1 MADTTTTNL
10 GLTKPEVGGSTDTW
24 GTKLNTDLD
33 SIDALFSISGT
44 VVTMSDIKFNSV
56 GLQETGSGTDTV
68 KFQAPAA
75 VTQYTLTMPGAV
87 GSSGQALRASDASGT
102 LEWYTPAD
110 VGDITS
116 VVAGAGMT
124 GGGTSGAVTLNVI
137 GTADKITVSADAVT
151 IATTYVGQTSITTL
165 GTIATGTWE
174 GDTVAVDQGGTGA
187 TSLTDGGVLLGSGT
201 GAITATA
208 VLANGQLLIGDNST
222 DPAVATLT
230 GTANQVTVTNGA
242 GSITLSLPQSID
254 TSADVTFDSLTLDDL
269 TAGRVVFS
277 GTDGLLSDDA
287 DFTFSGDTLTVTKL
301 GAYEQA
307 GSVDFSDEAMTNV
320 NISSGTIT
328 GITDLAVADGGTG
341 ASTAAAAATNLGL
354 GTGDSPQF
362 TAVNV
367 GAASDTTL
375 SRKSAGV
382 LQVESSEL
390 YVQGGTDVAVADGG
404 TALSSY
410 AAGDI
415 IYASGTT
422 TLAKLAATD
431 DGKVLTLASGAP
443 TWASPTTGDITGVT
457 AGTNLNG
464 GGTSGDVTLNLDASI
479 SLTAVTATTLT
490 GTLAT
495 AAQTNITS
503 LGTLTSLGTSG
514 DITVTGNNLDIRITG
529 SSDGSQS
536 GLYFRDDAGTDN
548 GRILYRDPYSGDTS
562 IENRMDFYTANT
574 HNLTLNKDGDLILEA
589 TNKLYL
595 DGSSGTAGNTYI
607 AETAA
612 DTVKVYA
619 NGAVA
624 LALTNG
630 VGPHAIGGDPLTYV
644 ALHLAGTFTSSGDS
658 TTATGFLTNQLIY
671 GASGDTGSICGTRLA
686 STLKTQTATESIGY
700 ISQLCVEE
708 PNIQDN
714 LTGDITVASTV
725 HIKSAPTEGEDNYAL
740 FVDSGAS
747 RFDGNVA
754 LQSDASVLSFG
765 ADSEITLTHSHNDGL
780 ILNTD
785 KKLYFYDATQY
796 IYSSAANDLTLYGN
810 GTTMT
815 IKSGGVGVGTTDPQE
830 KLHVSGN
837 IELNSANSTT
847 PALDDMDKIIFRKEH
862 ASSSGTFYTLG
873 EIRSWTNGGYS
884 GGLDFYTGKSTGGGS
899 YASTRAMTIDDEQQ
913 IGIGTN
919 APAYKVDIA
928 NMVDPVLRIKSD
940 AGGDPKIIFDA
951 AATNRSGM
959 IKFYDNGSTTGG
971 FIDYLHN
978 GDKMNFGAGSS
989 TGVTFTV
996 GDGKVGIGTTLPD
1009 FKLEVDGAV
1018 CLGRSTY
1025 DSGYDNTVADLII
1038 SNDDGGAS
1046 ILLDGQDT
1054 SNHAALINY
1063 GIQGD
1068 RRLAMGI
1075 NDSNTANT
1083 LFEDTAIC
1091 VNQNGVGIGNLS
1103 PGYMLQVNGTCRID
1117 GAFSK
1122 SSGSFRID
1130 HPLPSKSETH
1140 DLVHSFI
1147 EGPKADL
1154 IYRGTVD
1161 LSGGYAQVDLD
1172 DAAGMTEGTWE
1183 LLCRDPQCWIQNDT
1197 GWSSVRG
1204 SVEGNTLTVECE
1216 ATDSD
1221 DTVSWMVVAE
1231 RCDPHMMETD
1241 WTDDDGHV
1249 IVEPEK
1255 PEPEEE
1261 E

>member
-44 VVTMSDIKFNSV
+44 DVTMSDIKFNSV
-56 GLQETGSGTDTV
+56 GLQETGAGTDTV

-320 NISSGTIT
+320 NIDSGTIT

-404 TALSSY
+404 TGLSSY

-422 TLAKLAATD
+422 TLAKLAKGSDTQ
-431 DGKVLTLASGAP
+431 VLTLASGVP

-479 SLTAVTATTLT
+479 SLTSVTATTLT
-490 GTLAT
+490 GTLST

-503 LGTLTSLGTSG
+503 VGTLTSLGVG
-514 DITVTGNNLDIRITG
+514 DITSTGNFTTSDTG
-529 SSDGSQS
+529 PHAVGIASADYIQWVQGGTFTSGGATTRAGGFACRTVLTGAIGDLTLATMGAGATWGSQVITQ
-536 GLYFRDDAGTDN
+536 GTDTN
-548 GRILYRDPYSGDTS
+548 ISVIATMHLSDPDITNNLASSGKPDYCATLYVKDAPTEGDENYAILSHTG
-562 IENRMDFYTANT
+562 NVKFAV
-574 HNLTLNKDGDLILEA
+574 GDLMID
-589 TNKLYL
+589 TTRKLYL
-595 DGSSGTAGNTYI
+595 DGGSNTYI
-607 AETAA
+607 VEPSTDRIELVAGNNTAA
-612 DTVKVYA
+612 KF
-619 NGAVA
+619 
-624 LALTNG
+624 G
-630 VGPHAIGGDPLTYV
+630 VGTANSLGGGTSGWAGLKV
-644 ALHLAGTFTSSGDS
+644 ATTFTSDGSDS
-658 TTATGFLTNQLIY
+658 VAHGAYFGGAITG
-671 GASGDTGSICGTRLA
+671 AAGDTSYMSGVFFDNQVI
-686 STLKTQTATESIGY
+686 TQTATESIGL
-700 ISQLCVEE
+700 ISQVRIAE
-708 PNIQDN
+708 PNITDN
-714 LTGDITVASTV
+714 LTGDITTACSLYV
-725 HIKSAPTEGEDNYAL
+725 HAAPTEGEDNYAL
-740 FVDSGAS
+740 YVKAGAS
-747 RFDGNVA
+747 RFDGDLNIAEYIYHQGDTNTYQRFQADTWTLRTGGDDALIADSSQDVNIPNGGLMIGSTSSATAPLTVHADTGASVDAVVRLRGTNSTAKTTQLQFETYNGATSDGIIYFDHSSGVAATSFIGIGVAGTSKGSFKTYGNVA
-754 LQSDASVLSFG
+754 ENTLVLH
-765 ADSEITLTHSHNDGL
+765 DS
-780 ILNTD
+780 
-785 KKLYFYDATQY
+785 K
-796 IYSSAANDLTLYGN
+796 
-810 GTTMT
+810 
-815 IKSGGVGVGTTDPQE
+815 VGVGTSTPDAHLEISAADNAPTLKFSENDDANKMLLKFAADIGEFTNIPDKPLVFKNNNTERFRIHTGGAVLFGTTSAVVPGSEGMEIKTSEGSFVTARVSTSTQKHWSIANGNQE
-830 KLHVSGN
+830 VGSVSTSGY
-837 IELNSANSTT
+837 ATT
-847 PALDDMDKIIFRKEH
+847 FATSSDYRLKENESPFGDALDLLGQLKPYKFNFKTMPDEITQGFFAHEVADIVPQAVIGEKDAVDED
-862 ASSSGTFYTLG
+862 G
-873 EIRSWTNGGYS
+873 EIES
-884 GGLDFYTGKSTGGGS
+884 
-899 YASTRAMTIDDEQQ
+899 Q
-913 IGIGTN
+913 
-919 APAYKVDIA
+919 
-928 NMVDPVLRIKSD
+928 
-940 AGGDPKIIFDA
+940 
-951 AATNRSGM
+951 
-959 IKFYDNGSTTGG
+959 
-971 FIDYLHN
+971 
-978 GDKMNFGAGSS
+978 
-989 TGVTFTV
+989 
-996 GDGKVGIGTTLPD
+996 
-1009 FKLEVDGAV
+1009 
-1018 CLGRSTY
+1018 
-1025 DSGYDNTVADLII
+1025 
-1038 SNDDGGAS
+1038 
-1046 ILLDGQDT
+1046 
-1054 SNHAALINY
+1054 
-1063 GIQGD
+1063 
-1068 RRLAMGI
+1068 
-1075 NDSNTANT
+1075 
-1083 LFEDTAIC
+1083 
-1091 VNQNGVGIGNLS
+1091 
-1103 PGYMLQVNGTCRID
+1103 
-1117 GAFSK
+1117 
-1122 SSGSFRID
+1122 RID
-1130 HPLPSKSETH
+1130 HSHMVPL
-1140 DLVHSFI
+1140 LV
-1147 EGPKADL
+1147 
-1154 IYRGTVD
+1154 
-1161 LSGGYAQVDLD
+1161 
-1172 DAAGMTEGTWE
+1172 AAIQE
-1183 LLCRDPQCWIQNDT
+1183 LT
-1197 GWSSVRG
+1197 AK
-1204 SVEGNTLTVECE
+1204 VEALE
-1216 ATDSD
+1216 ANN
-1221 DTVSWMVVAE
+1221 
-1231 RCDPHMMETD
+1231 
-1241 WTDDDGHV
+1241 
-1249 IVEPEK
+1249 
-1255 PEPEEE
+1255 
-1261 E
+1261 